1 MKILN
6 FDKVAELG
14 SLMYEAATEAH
25 CDVTAVLFYDRAQ
38 ELIKKLLGY
47 DGVKIGKIDF
57 CDESRD
63 YDREYYVTLD
73 FESELIVEPAYS
85 FKNDGYR
92 RAECY
97 RETVDGLFIDGD
109 ASSKI
114 LSANEG
120 CLAFEVE
127 FDEKAEENEAF
138 DGVFSALIE
147 LLKALL

>member
-1 MKILN
+1 MKVLN
-6 FDKVAELG
+6 FDNAAELG
-14 SLMYEAATEAH
+14 ALMHEAATEDH

-47 DGVKIGKIDF
+47 DGVKIGKMDF
-57 CDESRD
+57 CDESYD

-120 CLAFEVE
+120 VLMFEVE
-127 FDEKAEENEAF
+127 FDEKKDETAAVS
-138 DGVFSALIE
+138 GVISDLLEF
-147 LLKALL
+147 LKALL